1 MMVIKPINPRVD
13 GNAPDL
19 SPRQRAEQF
28 VTWALKLARIQS
40 ERRQFDIEL
49 ARSAALL
56 GLVKAA
62 KRYDPKWNIP
72 FSSYS
77 ARYIKWQI
85 AEEFRL
91 ERRERAATGFDDMVD
106 LEGLACDPRENTREF
121 ESAHDLD
128 FLINLIP
135 SDEQRTLVR
144 LMYAGGMTMRKACRE
159 MGISESWAVILHRR
173 AIEYLREKLGSQHKS
188 SNKNLEQP
196 LTYRGRTQTLRQWSQ
211 ELGLKHRAVQQ
222 RLERGWD
229 VERALSTPSP
239 GKPAERCLTW
249 VGRTQSIVEW
259 SRETGI
265 PRATIVARL
274 HHPDQWTIEQ
284 ILTTPHL
291 GRGPKRKYMRK
302 IQEAS

>member
-1 MMVIKPINPRVD
+1 MIINPINPRID
-13 GNAPDL
+13 GESRNL
-19 SPRQRAEQF
+19 TPRQRAEQF
-28 VTWALKLARIQS
+28 VSWALKLAREQS

-56 GLVKAA
+56 GLVIAA
-62 KRYDPKWNIP
+62 QKYKPNFDIP
-72 FSSYS
+72 FCSYS
-77 ARYIKWQI
+77 AKYIKWQI
-85 AEEFRL
+85 AEDFRQ
-91 ERRERAATGFDDMVD
+91 EHRDRPATGFDGMVD
-106 LEGLACDPRENTREF
+106 LEGIASDPRQNAREF
-121 ESAHDLD
+121 ESAQDLD

-144 LMYAGGMTMRKACRE
+144 LMYAGGMTMRQACLE
-159 MGISESWAVILHRR
+159 IGISESWAVILHRR

-222 RLERGWD
+222 RLERGWT
-229 VERALSTPSP
+229 VERALSTPSQ
-239 GKPAERCLTW
+239 GRTAERCLTW
-249 VGRTQSIVEW
+249 GGRTQSIVEW

-291 GRGPKRKYMRK
+291 GRGPKRKYMK
-302 IQEAS
+302 NMQEAS